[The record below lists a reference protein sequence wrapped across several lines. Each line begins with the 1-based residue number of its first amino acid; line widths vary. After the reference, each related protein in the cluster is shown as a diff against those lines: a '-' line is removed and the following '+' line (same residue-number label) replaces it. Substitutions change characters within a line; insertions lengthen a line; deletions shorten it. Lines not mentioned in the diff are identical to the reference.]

1 MRGLWRAYRLT
12 ITEGKFHQIKRMFSA
27 VGNRVVSLHRE
38 AIGSVNLDVEVGK
51 WRYLTDCEVQSF
63 AK

>member
-1 MRGLWRAYRLT
+1 RLT

-51 WRYLTDCEVQSF
+51 WRQLLD
-63 AK
+63 

>member
-1 MRGLWRAYRLT
+1 T